1 MKNIR
6 YAIEDLEN
14 QKRWDMIIKQY
25 QRLLCSVFGA
35 FTLLCGF
42 NPNHAYA
49 AEQQPN
55 VVLFLVDDMGPL
67 DTSVP
72 FLTDSEGRP
81 ERYPLNDFYRTP
93 SMERLASHG
102 VRFSTF
108 YAMSVCSPTRTS
120 IITGQNAARHR
131 VTQWIRS
138 EGDNRG
144 EFGPPDWRWV
154 GVQDP
159 SVTLPGVL
167 RENGYRTIFV
177 GKAHFG
183 PLGEPSEWPTNLGFD
198 VNVAGCSWGQ
208 PGSYYGLDGYGNIKG
223 NKRRAVPHLEK
234 YHGTQ
239 TFLSEAL
246 TIEAKKQITI
256 AVEDK
261 KPFFL
266 DFAHYAVHA
275 PFQSDPRFASHYKDS
290 EKQKNAQAYATLI
303 EGMDKSLG
311 DILDH
316 LDSLGIAE
324 ETLVMFVG
332 DNGSDAPLGSVHE
345 HASSFPLRAKK
356 GTHYEGGMRVPFIAS
371 WARPSQESPVQKRLP
386 IPEGAIQQQLGTVM
400 DIYPTVL
407 AVTGT
412 QPPSDYTLDGTDLQT
427 QLEGRRNSSREER
440 FLMHFP
446 HKHRSSYFT
455 SFRDGDWKLVYH
467 YRPNDNPAKTPYELF
482 NLAQDPFEKHNLA
495 DSKPQV
501 LKKMMATMTA
511 SLQEQSALYPVDP
524 DGNELLPIAP

>member
-1 MKNIR
+1 M
-6 YAIEDLEN
+6 
-14 QKRWDMIIKQY
+14 
-25 QRLLCSVFGA
+25 RLRLAGMVSVISTCVWWGIA
-35 FTLLCGF
+35 TVSG
-42 NPNHAYA
+42 

-55 VVLFLVDDMGPL
+55 VILFLVDDMGPM

-72 FLTDSEGRP
+72 FMTDGHGNAKK
-81 ERYPLNDFYRTP
+81 YPLNDYYRTP
-93 SMERLASHG
+93 AMARLAASG
-102 VRFSTF
+102 IRFSTF

-138 EGDNRG
+138 EGNNRG
-144 EFGPPDWRWV
+144 DFGPPDWRWV
-154 GVQDP
+154 GFQDAQ
-159 SVTLPGVL
+159 VTLPGVL
-167 RENGYRTIFV
+167 RSNGYRTIFV

-208 PGSYYGLDGYGNIKG
+208 PGSYYGEEGYGNLKG
-223 NKRRAVPHLEK
+223 NKRRAVPHLEN
-234 YHGTQ
+234 YYGSD

-246 TIEAKKQITI
+246 TIEAKQQIST
-256 AVEDK
+256 AVKDK

-275 PFQSDPRFASHYKDS
+275 PFQSDPRFASHYENSGKP
-290 EKQKNAQAYATLI
+290 KNAQAYATLI

-316 LDSLGIAE
+316 LESLGIAE
-324 ETLVMFVG
+324 NTLVLFVG
-332 DNGSDAPLGSVHE
+332 DNGSDAPLGPVHE

-371 WARPSQESPVQKRLP
+371 WAKPSKKNRFQKRLP
-386 IPEGAIQQQLGTVM
+386 IPVGGIQEQLGTVM

-407 AVTGT
+407 SVAGI
-412 QPPSDYTLDGTDLQT
+412 QPPSGHVLDGTDLKEQI
-427 QLEGRRNSSREER
+427 EGKYDTHREEQ

-455 SFRDGDWKLVYH
+455 SYRDGDWKIIYH
-467 YRPNDNPAKTPYELF
+467 YRPNDNPAKTRYELF
-482 NLAQDPFEKHNLA
+482 NLADDPYENENLA
-495 DSKPQV
+495 ANKPNM
-501 LKKMMATMTA
+501 LKKMMESMVA
-511 SLQEQSALYPVDP
+511 SLKSESALYPVNA
-524 DGNELLPIAP
+524 DGSEIRPEIP